1 MINLNKSLCN
11 KTKIL
16 LGFCFSLVLFLHAQ
30 GSPPELSATGD
41 QAYCIGS
48 PIKIVT
54 NFTITDLDDTTI
66 DFFYI
71 QISSGYQVGFDRLEL
86 SGTHPTISQSWN
98 MNEGKL
104 TLTSSTTPGMLLTEL
119 ENAVK
124 DVVFVTTATSV
135 ITEKLFSL
143 SADDANYLPETDHF
157 YQFISAPNITW
168 KDAKIAAENSTY
180 YDRQG
185 YLATLTSE
193 VEAIFAGKQ
202 ASGSGWIG
210 GSDEETEGVWKWVT
224 GPDAGT
230 VFWNGAVNGSTSNG
244 GFAFWNYDEPNDFKG
259 NNSTGED
266 YAHITD
272 ASIGIVGAW
281 NDLPN
286 KGGTGVYAAKGYV
299 VEYGAPGDPKL
310 NIVASTR
317 IYIPQ
322 ITSIT
327 EGRICE
333 SGITT
338 LSATSDEGDIIWF
351 ESETGGTELYTGPDF
366 PTPTIN
372 TTTDYFAT
380 VSVNGCT
387 TSPRTKVTAFVT
399 QRPQITNISEDV
411 ICGGSADLVANSTS
425 GTVFW
430 YKFLTSTT
438 DIFSGNNF
446 QTPNLTTTTS
456 YFVEA
461 SLFGCTSTRKEVVA
475 TVDSTIPY
483 FELEQDTYVLCS
495 DIGSITLR
503 TINSRGNYTY
513 SWSKENQTISGN
525 TSEKS
530 VSEPGLYSVKAISL
544 AGCESLP
551 ETIFVENSEIATIT
565 KDDILIIDDSNNN
578 SIEINIQNLGIGNY
592 EFAIDDEFGVYKDEG
607 VIENITTGI
616 HTLFIRDKGG
626 CGTVSYQFSIL
637 EYSKFFTPNDDG
649 TNDYW
654 NIRGFNKN
662 FYTVSDIYIYNRF
675 GVLIHKLKPD
685 SLGWNGTY
693 EGKKLPSNTYWFK
706 TLLTDKNGL
715 SVEKNGSFSL
725 IRK

>member
-193 VEAIFAGKQ
+193 VEASFAGKQ

-230 VFWNGAVNGSTSNG
+230 VFWNGAVNGSTPNY
-244 GFAFWNYDEPNDFKG
+244 AKWNNNEPNDFRG

-286 KGGTGVYAAKGYV
+286 EGGTGVYAAKGYV

-338 LSATSDEGDIIWF
+338 LSATSDEGIIIWF
-351 ESETGGTELYTGPDF
+351 DSQIGGTELDRGTNF
-366 PTPTIN
+366 ITPTIN

-387 TSPRTKVTAFVT
+387 TLPRTKVTASVT

-430 YKFLTSTT
+430 YDSLTSTT
-438 DIFSGNNF
+438 PIFSGNNF

-525 TSEKS
+525 TTEKS

-544 AGCESLP
+544 AGCESL
-551 ETIFVENSEIATIT
+551 EKTIIVKNSEIATIT
-565 KDDILIIDDSNNN
+565 KDDVIIIDDSNNN
-578 SIEINIQNLGIGNY
+578 SMEIIVSNIGIGDY
-592 EFAIDDEFGVYKDEG
+592 EFSLDNEFGGYSKNN
-607 VIENITTGI
+607 IFENITTGT
-616 HTLFIRDKGG
+616 HTLYVRDIGG
-626 CGTVSYQFSIL
+626 CGISSYQFSIL
-637 EYSKFFTPNDDG
+637 EYPRFFTPNEDG
-649 TNDYW
+649 INDYW
-654 NIRGFNKN
+654 SIRGYDKN
-662 FYTVSDIYIYNRF
+662 LNPLSEIYIYNRF
-675 GVLIHKLKPD
+675 GVLLYKMDASGP
-685 SLGWNGTY
+685 GWNGTY

-706 TLLTDKNGL
+706 SVFIDNNGL
-715 SVEKNGSFSL
+715 SIEKNGSFSL

>member
-224 GPDAGT
+224 GPDDGT
-230 VFWNGAVNGSTSNG
+230 VFWNGAVNGSTPNY
-244 GFAFWNYDEPNDFKG
+244 AKWNNNEPNDFRG

-286 KGGTGVYAAKGYV
+286 EGGTGVYAAKGYV
-299 VEYGAPGDPKL
+299 VEYGASGDPKL

-338 LSATSDEGDIIWF
+338 LSATSDEGIIIWF
-351 ESETGGTELYTGPDF
+351 DSQIGGTELDRGTNF
-366 PTPTIN
+366 ITPTIN

-387 TSPRTKVTAFVT
+387 TLPRTKVTASVT

-411 ICGGSADLVANSTS
+411 NCGGSADLVANSTS

-430 YKFLTSTT
+430 YDSLTSTT
-438 DIFSGNNF
+438 PIFSGNNF

-483 FELEQDTYVLCS
+483 FELEQDTYILCS

-503 TINSRGNYTY
+503 TINSKGNYTY

-525 TSEKS
+525 TTEIS
-530 VSEPGLYSVKAISL
+530 VSEPGLYTVKVFSD
-544 AGCESLP
+544 AGCKYVEK
-551 ETIFVENSEIATIT
+551 TIIVKNSEIASIT
-565 KDDILIIDDSNNN
+565 KEDVIIIDDSNNN
-578 SIEINIQNLGIGNY
+578 SMEIIVSNIGIGDY
-592 EFAIDDEFGVYKDEG
+592 EFSLDNEFGGYSKNN
-607 VIENITTGI
+607 IFENITTGT
-616 HTLFIRDKGG
+616 HTLYVRDIGG
-626 CGTVSYQFSIL
+626 CGISSYQFSIL
-637 EYSKFFTPNDDG
+637 EYPRFFTPNEDG
-649 TNDYW
+649 INDYW
-654 NIRGFNKN
+654 SIRGYDKN
-662 FYTVSDIYIYNRF
+662 VNPLSEIYIYNRF
-675 GVLIHKLKPD
+675 GVLLYKMDASGP
-685 SLGWNGTY
+685 GWNGTY

-706 TLLTDKNGL
+706 SVFIDNNGL

>member
-119 ENAVK
+119 EYAVK

-230 VFWNGAVNGSTSNG
+230 VFWNGAVNGSTPNY
-244 GFAFWNYDEPNDFKG
+244 AKWNNNEPNDFRG

-286 KGGTGVYAAKGYV
+286 EGGTGVYAAKGYV

-338 LSATSDEGDIIWF
+338 LSATSDEGIIIWF
-351 ESETGGTELYTGPDF
+351 DSQIGGTELDRGTNF
-366 PTPTIN
+366 ITPTIN

-387 TSPRTKVTAFVT
+387 TLPRTKVTASVT

-430 YKFLTSTT
+430 YDSLTSTT
-438 DIFSGNNF
+438 PIFSGNNF

-483 FELEQDTYVLCS
+483 FELEQDTYILCS

-503 TINSRGNYTY
+503 TINSKGNYTY

-525 TSEKS
+525 TTEIS
-530 VSEPGLYSVKAISL
+530 VSEPGLYTVKVFSD
-544 AGCESLP
+544 AGCESV
-551 ETIFVENSEIATIT
+551 EKTIIVKNSEIASIT
-565 KDDILIIDDSNNN
+565 KDDVIIIDDSNNN
-578 SIEINIQNLGIGNY
+578 SMEIIVSNIGIGDY
-592 EFAIDDEFGVYKDEG
+592 EFSLDNEFGGYSKNN
-607 VIENITTGI
+607 IFENITTGT
-616 HTLFIRDKGG
+616 HTLYVRDIGG
-626 CGTVSYQFSIL
+626 CGISPYQFSIL
-637 EYSKFFTPNDDG
+637 EYPRFFTPNEDG
-649 TNDYW
+649 INDYW
-654 NIRGFNKN
+654 SIRGYDKN
-662 FYTVSDIYIYNRF
+662 LNPLSEIYIYNRF
-675 GVLIHKLKPD
+675 GVLLYKMDASGP
-685 SLGWNGTY
+685 GWNGTY

-706 TLLTDKNGL
+706 TLLTDQNGL
-715 SVEKNGSFSL
+715 SIEKNGSFSL